1 MTSDMT
7 YEDPIRYR
15 DDLEQELPDEE
26 AVIVETIDLMR
37 HSMEQTFEQT
47 RHGTSGTHAKS
58 HGVVVGRFEVLPDLP
73 PELSQGMFA
82 TPAGYDVVVRFA
94 SEPGGIDPDTAR
106 RARGVAIKVLDVPG
120 EKLRDGWTSQDFLL
134 NTWPIIPQGDA
145 RVYLDAIRARD
156 EHHGHHLRTV
166 AATMAKHPAP
176 KGTLFDRTPN
186 IHPLAFTYYSQGAFR
201 YGDHVA
207 KFSLAPA
214 TNQQRDLADRT
225 VPIDAPPGILSE
237 WVRAYFAG
245 EEARFD
251 FRVQLNVDPTIMPI
265 EDASV
270 EWDETRSPYRTV
282 ATLTLP
288 PQDSFGPARRVYAE
302 DVMSW
307 RPWFGLSAF
316 RPLGSINRVRRRGYE
331 ELGKWRH
338 NVNAQQEHNPT
349 SVEEVPA

>member
-1 MTSDMT
+1 MRSDMT
-7 YEDPIRYR
+7 YEQPIRYR

-26 AVIVETIDLMR
+26 AIVSETIALMR
-37 HSMEQTFEQT
+37 QTMKQTFEET

-58 HGVVVGRFEVLPDLP
+58 HGVVTGRFEVLPDLP
-73 PELSQGMFA
+73 PELAQGMFA
-82 TPAGYDVVVRFA
+82 VPATYETVVRFA
-94 SEPGGIDPDTAR
+94 SEPGGIDPDTAQ
-106 RARGVAIKVLDVPG
+106 RARGAAVKVLDVPG

-145 RVYLDAIRARD
+145 KVYLDAIRARA
-156 EHHGHHLRTV
+156 EHHGHYVRTV

-186 IHPLAFTYYSQGAFR
+186 IHPLAFSYYSQGAFR

-207 KFSLAPA
+207 KFHIAPA
-214 TNQQRDLADRT
+214 TDRQRELAEQT
-225 VPIDAPPGILSE
+225 VPAGASPGILSE
-237 WVRAYFAG
+237 WVRDFFAG
-245 EEARFD
+245 QEARFE
-251 FRVQLNVDPTIMPI
+251 FRVQLNVDPQAMPI

-282 ATLTLP
+282 AMLILP
-288 PQDSFGPARRVYAE
+288 AQESFSPARRVYAE

-307 RPWFGLSAF
+307 RPWHGLRAF

-338 NVNAQQEHNPT
+338 DINARTEQNPT
-349 SVEEVPA
+349 SLQEVPA